1 MLAFSIVHGNAIYD
15 RKVVCSRDEHGVETH
30 HIYLKSRFYKLLYML
45 LPLHYLI
52 LKKYTLTHIR
62 PGFKFSIIH
71 SNILF
76 PCAIVG
82 RRLSKAFDCRHV
94 ISEHWS
100 KLDKFFRVSLYRRAG
115 RKALDQ
121 ASAITSVSGTLSAIL
136 KKYTKNKNIVI
147 VPNVI
152 DSAQFHFRPEISK
165 NDVFTFIA
173 VAHWAAPKNPF
184 YFLNALQELHTEG
197 KLSKIKVVLVGTGA
211 QLETI
216 KQAGYAFDIDYKG
229 NMNAQ
234 DLNAA
239 FNKSHLF
246 LHGSDFETFSVVIA
260 EALLAGTPCVVSPVG
275 IAPEVINP
283 FNGFIAAN
291 TVADWKE
298 KILKAYH
305 TSYDAPAIARAL
317 QGKYDLETVGDLFD
331 HVYSNI

>member
-1 MLAFSIVHGNAIYD
+1 M
-15 RKVVCSRDEHGVETH
+15 VCSRDEHGIETH

-71 SNILF
+71 SNITF

-82 RRLSKAFDCRHV
+82 HRLSKAFNCRHV

-147 VPNVI
+147 VPNVV
-152 DSAQFHFRPEISK
+152 DSAQFYPRPEISK
-165 NDVFTFIA
+165 NDVFTFMA
-173 VAHWAAPKNPF
+173 VAHWAEPKNPF
-184 YFLNALQELHTEG
+184 YFLDALQALQAEG
-197 KLSKIKVVLVGTGA
+197 MLGNIKLVMVGTGV
-211 QLETI
+211 QLEKV
-216 KQAGYAFDIDYKG
+216 KQSGYSFAIEYKG

-234 DLNAA
+234 DLNTE

-275 IAPEVINP
+275 IAPEVINSS
-283 FNGFIAAN
+283 NGFIAAN

-305 TSYDAPAIARAL
+305 TSYDAQSVARAL
-317 QGKYDLETVGDLFD
+317 HGKYDLKTVGDLFD
-331 HVYSNI
+331 RVYSNL